1 MALRRS
7 NEPLT
12 KVTLNLFTRDV
23 ERLNELYTRQYT
35 TYIRHLVR
43 AHLTRSDA
51 ALASA
56 GANLSAEID
65 LDD

>member
-1 MALRRS
+1 MTLRKS
-7 NEPLT
+7 VEPLT
-12 KVTLNLFTRDV
+12 KVTLNLFASDV
-23 ERLNELYTRQYT
+23 ERLNELYTRRYT

-51 ALASA
+51 TLAAAGSALS
-56 GANLSAEID
+56 SEID